1 MKLSVIIIGD
11 EILLGQ
17 VCDTNSGA
25 IARTFGPMGWT
36 VERVVTVPDDASA
49 IRGAVEEALSSSDL
63 VLTTGGLGPTK
74 DDITKH
80 TLAGI
85 FGGTLRR
92 DPEVTENIRRVF
104 GIRGLQMNELTADQ
118 ALVPDSCRVIQNRL
132 GTAPIMWFERD
143 GNVLVSMPG
152 VPFETEGALPE
163 VARLVKERF
172 TPDLTLLHHTY
183 IVAGITESALAT
195 RLAAFEASLPQGLHL
210 AYLPTPGLIRLRLD
224 AAGDASVAGAFDS
237 ACRRLLAELGS
248 LCIYDGDA
256 SPARMVLESLRSRG
270 MTMATAESCT
280 GGNIAHA
287 LTAVPGA
294 SDVFN
299 GAIVSYANSVKENL
313 LGVPADVLAARGA
326 VSREVVEL
334 MAAGACR
341 ALGADCACA
350 TSGIAGPGGG
360 SADKPVGTV
369 WMAWCVGGKVTSR
382 VARFPG
388 DRARVIGRAT
398 AEALLGLLAILRD
411 TPSRP

>member
-1 MKLSVIIIGD
+1 MRLSVIIIGD

-36 VERVVTVPDDASA
+36 VERVVTVPDDAGA
-49 IRGAVEEALSSSDL
+49 IRRAVREALGSSDL

-74 DDITKH
+74 DDITKL
-80 TLAGI
+80 TLTEI
-85 FGGTLRR
+85 FGGSLRR
-92 DPEVTENIRRVF
+92 DPEVTDNIRRVF
-104 GIRGLQMNELTADQ
+104 SLRGLEMNPLTADQ

-132 GTAPIMWFERD
+132 GTAPVMWFERD
-143 GNVLVSMPG
+143 GKVLVSMPG

-183 IVAGITESALAT
+183 MVTGITESALAT
-195 RLAAFEASLPQGLHL
+195 RLADFEASLPRGLHL

-224 AAGDASVAGAFDS
+224 GAGPADIAGDFGS
-237 ACRRLLAELGS
+237 ACERLLDSLGP
-248 LCIYDGDA
+248 LCIHDGDA
-256 SPARMVLESLRSRG
+256 TPAQMVIERLRARG
-270 MTMATAESCT
+270 LTMATAESCT
-280 GGNIAHA
+280 GGNIARSLISVA
-287 LTAVPGA
+287 GA

-299 GAIVSYANSVKENL
+299 GAVVSYANSAKENL
-313 LGVPADVLAARGA
+313 LGVPRGMIEARGA
-326 VSREVVEL
+326 VSREVVES
-334 MAAGACR
+334 MAIGACR

-360 SADKPVGTV
+360 SPEKPVGTV
-369 WMAWCVGGKVTSR
+369 WMAWCVEGRVTSR

-398 AEALLGLLAILRD
+398 AEALLGLLALI
-411 TPSRP
+411 